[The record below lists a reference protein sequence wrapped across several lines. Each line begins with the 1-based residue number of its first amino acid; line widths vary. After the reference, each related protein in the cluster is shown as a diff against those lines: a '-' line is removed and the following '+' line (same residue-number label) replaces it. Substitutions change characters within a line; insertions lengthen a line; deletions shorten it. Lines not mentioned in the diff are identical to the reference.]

1 MKCLILNKILNISGN
16 QKTKK
21 MTDCILEIAEI
32 GLICNYC
39 FMKKILVKS
48 GYQCRMPQ
56 YNSKVKDDFEVINQF
71 TVFLII

>member
-1 MKCLILNKILNISGN
+1 MNKILNISGN

-21 MTDCILEIAEI
+21 MADCILEIVEI
-32 GLICNYC
+32 GLISNYY

-56 YNSKVKDDFEVINQF
+56 SNSKVKDDFEVINQF
-71 TVFLII
+71 SLLYF